1 MKFKKIQCLRNSL
14 LGATP
19 PPLGHPPF
27 AIVLYYLFGNIA
39 MRPVPL
45 GGLVAQEGGEHVS
58 RTSFVA
64 DKNV

>member
-1 MKFKKIQCLRNSL
+1 MDVKRINNLRNSL

-27 AIVLYYLFGNIA
+27 AIVLYYLFGDIA

-45 GGLVAQEGGEHVS
+45 GGLVAQEGAIMSPEPHFLQIKKV
-58 RTSFVA
+58 
-64 DKNV
+64 